1 MSLYAALLS
10 RNININVTPEVW
22 GEVEGYMKVGDA
34 IYATVNIDGLLL
46 NTSLPLTID
55 QDYGSWPLSARYIF

>member
-10 RNININVTPEVW
+10 RTVDINITPEVW

-34 IYATVNIDGLLL
+34 IYATVTIDGMLL
-46 NTSLPLTID
+46 NGSLPLTIN
-55 QDYGSWPLSARYIF
+55 QDYGTWPLSAR